1 MPTAEYICQDIKTGE
16 TKIIELDEIK
26 AFEAPLRV
34 IKHKNKSF
42 KIIEKKG
49 SEFGGTQNTKRHS
62 AGVVNRESWNSGV
75 HRDQVTEAREYAK
88 TLHSGIEV
96 KDNGTMKFSDR
107 SARRVWL
114 QTQGIVDRDGGYS
127 D

>member
-1 MPTAEYICQDIKTGE
+1 MPISKYICQNLKTGKHE
-16 TKIIELDEIK
+16 IIELDEIK

-34 IKHKNKSF
+34 INHKNKSF
-42 KIIEKKG
+42 RIIEKKG
-49 SEFGGTQNTKRHS
+49 SGFGGTSSTSRHS
-62 AGVVNRESWNSGV
+62 AGVTNRESWNSGV

-114 QTQGIVDRDGGYS
+114 KAQGIVDRDGGYS

>member
-1 MPTAEYICQDIKTGE
+1 MAKAKFICQDLKTGKNE
-16 TKIIELDEIK
+16 IIELDEIK
-26 AFEAPLRV
+26 AFEAPMRV
-34 IKHKNKSF
+34 IKHKNRPF

-49 SEFGGTQNTKRHS
+49 SGFGGTLNLRRNS
-62 AGVVNRESWNSGV
+62 AGVTDRESWNSGV
-75 HRDQVTEAREYAK
+75 HRDQVSEARGYAK

-107 SARRVWL
+107 TARKVWL
-114 QTQGIVDRDGGYS
+114 KAQGIVDRDGGYS